1 MIVGNRVI
9 KSFVDRIREKLGEID
24 FDRNLYLDEAANA
37 LTLGHHIDIAGDQN
51 AVVEG
56 FETHIHVKIRAGL
69 NTDYGV
75 AKRFGYNNVERE
87 LAHLARPMHQVVHR
101 NGEWGGGEV

>member
-24 FDRNLYLDEAANA
+24 LERNLHVDEAADA
-37 LTLGHHIDIAGDQN
+37 LTLGHHINIAGDED
-51 AVVEG
+51 AVVKRFESHICMQVCAG
-56 FETHIHVKIRAGL
+56 F
-69 NTDYGV
+69 NTDNGV

-87 LAHLARPMHQVVHR
+87 LAHLARPMNQVVHR

>member
-1 MIVGNRVI
+1 MIINNRVI

-24 FDRNLYLDEAANA
+24 FKGNLHINEAANT
-37 LTLGHHIDIAGDQN
+37 LTLGHNVDIAGHQN
-51 AVVEG
+51 AVVER
-56 FETHIHVKIRAGL
+56 FETHIHVEIRAGFD
-69 NTDYGV
+69 TDYGV

-87 LAHLARPMHQVVHR
+87 LAHLARPMYQVVHR